1 MKVNE
6 ISEDIIEQYLAT
18 KNVPD
23 PELLIR
29 TSGENRVSNFLL
41 WQIAYTEFYFCK
53 KFWPDFRK
61 EDLKRRNFRISK
73 KREKIWQTD

>member
-1 MKVNE
+1 MNE

-53 KFWPDFRK
+53 SFGQILERK
-61 EDLKRRNFRISK
+61 
-73 KREKIWQTD
+73 T